1 MEQKKNKTNKVTYT
15 KKLVKWVVIISVI
28 NGTIPYILSLMGRD
42 PVAELGGIWVGSIL
56 LTVVTYCTKAYFETK
71 SQRKQDLEDFQAG
84 FDSDFG
90 KD

>member
-1 MEQKKNKTNKVTYT
+1 MEQKKKKTNKVTYT

-42 PVAELGGIWVGSIL
+42 PVTELGGIWVGSIL

-84 FDSDFG
+84 FESDFG
-90 KD
+90 KE

>member
-1 MEQKKNKTNKVTYT
+1 MATKKKMNKRTYT
-15 KKLVKWVVIISVI
+15 KILVKWILIVSVI
-28 NGTIPYILSLMGRD
+28 NGTIPYILALLGKE

-56 LTVVTYCTKAYFETK
+56 LTVVTYCTKSYFETR

-90 KD
+90 KE